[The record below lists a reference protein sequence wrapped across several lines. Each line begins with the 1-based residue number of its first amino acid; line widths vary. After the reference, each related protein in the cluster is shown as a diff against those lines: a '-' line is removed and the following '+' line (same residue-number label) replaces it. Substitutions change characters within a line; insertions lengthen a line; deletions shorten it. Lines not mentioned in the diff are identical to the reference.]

1 MTNKIVISIII
12 LISFLAKNKSMVFAG
27 FVILLLSFLNNDNLN
42 NLPKNY
48 FLNIGMTFLMIWMLS
63 PLLDKENN
71 LQLLNMKSYLN
82 IEAIVSFIV
91 GFFIVI
97 IAAKGLNFLNNNQ
110 SVLSG
115 VITGSIIGVTFFGGI
130 PVGILTASGITF
142 LIIKIIKH

>member
-27 FVILLLSFLNNDNLN
+27 FIILLLSFLNNDNLN

-82 IEAIVSFIV
+82 LE
-91 GFFIVI
+91 
-97 IAAKGLNFLNNNQ
+97 
-110 SVLSG
+110 
-115 VITGSIIGVTFFGGI
+115 
-130 PVGILTASGITF
+130 
-142 LIIKIIKH
+142 

>member
-82 IEAIVSFIV
+82 IEAIVS
-91 GFFIVI
+91 
-97 IAAKGLNFLNNNQ
+97 
-110 SVLSG
+110 
-115 VITGSIIGVTFFGGI
+115 
-130 PVGILTASGITF
+130 
-142 LIIKIIKH
+142 

>member
-1 MTNKIVISIII
+1 
-12 LISFLAKNKSMVFAG
+12 
-27 FVILLLSFLNNDNLN
+27 
-42 NLPKNY
+42 
-48 FLNIGMTFLMIWMLS
+48 
-63 PLLDKENN
+63 
-71 LQLLNMKSYLN
+71 
-82 IEAIVSFIV
+82 IV

-110 SVLSG
+110 SVLTG